1 MLDIYIK
8 INWLWVIIVWILEE
22 KIMSDE
28 NVKWIKI
35 EDKLVKQMLQR
46 KEKEYGSFNNNS
58 YIVANYIQSELEMI
72 NGIKIKVPIDIV
84 PRLMIVLKLT
94 RTINDG
100 TKKQIYKEDTHSDIL
115 GYNDLLKT
123 MLIQAEKRI
132 DE

>member
-1 MLDIYIK
+1 
-8 INWLWVIIVWILEE
+8 
-22 KIMSDE
+22 MSDE

>member
-1 MLDIYIK
+1 MKDKNVEWISIK
-8 INWLWVIIVWILEE
+8 
-22 KIMSDE
+22 
-28 NVKWIKI
+28 
-35 EDKLVKQMLQR
+35 DKMVKQMLER

-100 TKKQIYKEDTHSDIL
+100 SKQQVFKEDTHSDIL

-123 MLIQAEKRI
+123 MLIEAEKRGN
-132 DE
+132 E

>member
-1 MLDIYIK
+1 
-8 INWLWVIIVWILEE
+8 
-22 KIMSDE
+22 MSDK
-28 NVKWIKI
+28 NVKWINI
-35 EDKLVKQMLQR
+35 EDKMVKQMLER

-100 TKKQIYKEDTHSDIL
+100 TKQQVFKEDTHSDIS
-115 GYNDLLKT
+115 GYNDLLRS
-123 MLIQAEKRI
+123 MLVEAEKRGY
-132 DE
+132 EE

>member
-1 MLDIYIK
+1 
-8 INWLWVIIVWILEE
+8 
-22 KIMSDE
+22 MSDE

-123 MLIQAEKRI
+123 MLIQTEKRI